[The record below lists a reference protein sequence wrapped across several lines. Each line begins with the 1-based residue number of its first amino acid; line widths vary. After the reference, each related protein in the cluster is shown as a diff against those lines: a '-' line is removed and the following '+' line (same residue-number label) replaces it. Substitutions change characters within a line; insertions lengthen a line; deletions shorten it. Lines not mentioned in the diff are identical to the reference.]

1 MRPVLTVNRLF
12 EEQRGKLELEWLAGH
27 RGGERHVKGPDT
39 DEAATSLIG
48 YLNVIRPHRVQVMGT
63 PELSYL
69 VSLRQRAGDQVLE
82 QLFRGAPACIVVAD
96 ALSVDSNLSA
106 ESDRASV
113 PLLRSGLACQNVV
126 EELRHYL
133 TRFYA
138 RRTTT
143 HGVFLEVMGVGVL
156 LTGQAGV
163 GKSEL
168 ALELVSRGHR
178 LIADDAPEFSLV
190 APDTLVGSCPTALT
204 DFMEVRGLGIVNV
217 RSLFGDSA
225 VMKRRYLRLIVNL
238 EPVAGEAISHTERL
252 EGIRKTR
259 DIMGV
264 HIPEITLPVAVGH
277 NLAVLVE
284 CTVRNHILYIKGYD
298 AAKDFEEK
306 QRRLMEQD

>member
-1 MRPVLTVNRLF
+1 MRPALTVNRLF
-12 EEQRGKLELEWLAGH
+12 EEQQKKLALEWLAG
-27 RGGERHVKGPDT
+27 RPGGERQVKDLDA
-39 DEAATSLIG
+39 DEAVTSLIG
-48 YLNVIRPHRVQVMGT
+48 YLNVIRPHRVQVLGA

-69 VSLRQRAGDQVLE
+69 VSLRQRAGNQVLQ
-82 QLFRGAPACIVVAD
+82 QLFHGAPACIVVAD
-96 ALSVDSNLSA
+96 ALSVDADLCA

-113 PLLRSGLACQNVV
+113 PLLRSGLACQKVV

-138 RRTTT
+138 RRTSV
-143 HGVFLEVMGVGVL
+143 HGVFMEVMGVGVL
-156 LTGQAGV
+156 LTGQPGV

-190 APDTLVGSCPTALT
+190 APDTLVGSCPTPLT

-238 EPVAGEAISHTERL
+238 EPEAAAAISSAERL
-252 EGIRKTR
+252 EGIHKTR
-259 DIMGV
+259 EIIGV
-264 HIPEITLPVAVGH
+264 RIPEITLPVVVGH

-284 CTVRNHILYIKGYD
+284 CTVRNHILHIKGYD

-306 QRRLMEQD
+306 QRRLMEPD